1 MLNLNLNTL
10 YTSRVTIEPILSNTF
25 NYFLIGGG
33 GGGASGAAG
42 GKGGEGGKILTGSF
56 DFPHLST
63 VTLQVGGGGV
73 SGTTSGA
80 TGDNGVSSSLSN
92 DSGLIGYASGG
103 LANFNASTSSQSHNY
118 TQVGFDYDYYNSS
131 IWAGDGTKGS
141 DAPELFSGTGGGA
154 NANNDFPWTTDPSP
168 AGIPGLVHT
177 GGGAG
182 GFQYNEFNG
191 GGDLNGASG
200 LVVLSFLDPRN
211 VFDYTGDWDLLLYL
225 NGRKY
230 FYWLREPI
238 VGTASNGTFTF
249 LGKKG

>member
-10 YTSRVTIEPILSNTF
+10 YTNRVTIEPILSNTF

-33 GGGASGAAG
+33 GGGAAGSGATG

-63 VTLQVGGGGV
+63 VSLQVGGGGV
-73 SGTTSGA
+73 SGTTAGA

-103 LANFNASTSSQSHNY
+103 LANFNTSTTNHNY
-118 TQVGFDYDYYNSS
+118 TQVGFEYDYYDSTL
-131 IWAGDGTKGS
+131 WGGDGTKGGDS
-141 DAPELFSGTGGGA
+141 PSGGNGIGGG
-154 NANNDFPWTTDPSP
+154 NTE
-168 AGIPGLVHT
+168 GLIPGAPYT

-182 GFQYNEFNG
+182 GFRWDEFNG
-191 GGDLNGASG
+191 GGNLNGGSG

-211 VFDYTGDWDLLLYL
+211 VFDYTGDWDAFFYR

-230 FYWLREPI
+230 FYWQRIPT